1 MDLNRVVLI
10 GRLTKDPELRFTPE
24 GVPVTTLRIAV
35 NRMRRKDGGQETDF
49 FNIVVWR
56 KLAELCAEYMKKG
69 RLVAV
74 EGRLR
79 RRSWTTS
86 EGQLRSDVEIVA
98 DNVQF
103 LDRPAKE
110 GEEEFMEALPPEESP
125 EDEVPF

>member
-10 GRLTKDPELRFTPE
+10 GRLTRDPELRFTPE
-24 GVPVTTLRIAV
+24 GIPVATLRIAV
-35 NRMRRKDGGQETDF
+35 NRMRRKDGSQETDF

-56 KLAELCAEYMKKG
+56 RLAELCAEYMKKG

-86 EGQLRSDVEIVA
+86 EGQPRSDVEIIA

-103 LDRPAKE
+103 LDRPSKE
-110 GEEEFMEALPPEESP
+110 EGFMEKLPPEEAP

>member
-24 GVPVTTLRIAV
+24 GVPVATLRIAV
-35 NRMRRKDGGQETDF
+35 NRMRKKDGSQETDF

-56 KLAELCAEYMKKG
+56 RLAELCAEYMKKG

-86 EGQLRSDVEIVA
+86 EGQPRSDVEIIA

-103 LDRPAKE
+103 LDRPSKE
-110 GEEEFMEALPPEESP
+110 GEFMKELPPEEAP

>member
-10 GRLTKDPELRFTPE
+10 GRLTKDPELRFTPD
-24 GVPVTTLRIAV
+24 GVPVATLRIAV
-35 NRMRRKDGGQETDF
+35 NRMRRKDGSQDTDF

-56 KLAELCAEYMKKG
+56 RLAELCAEYMKKG

-86 EGQLRSDVEIVA
+86 EGQPRSDVEIVA
-98 DNVQF
+98 DNIQF
-103 LDRPAKE
+103 LDRPSKE
-110 GEEEFMEALPPEESP
+110 EGFMEEIPAEETP